1 MDKQQ
6 AIHFLEN
13 NHTKLENV
21 ITSLD
26 NHQITK
32 DIISVKWAPKDI
44 VAHISAWNLTL
55 KNAIDELLKDEKP
68 WFINEEELTE
78 AEFNQRE
85 TMKRKDYSLDQIL
98 DEWQNSF
105 EQLIQRIKRL
115 SKSEWEH
122 QSPYEWTKDMSVTV
136 SSLFD
141 YTYKGEG
148 HEGGHA
154 KQIEEFYKKKKTR
167 G

>member
-1 MDKQQ
+1 MILDKQQ
-6 AIHFLEN
+6 AIQFLEN
-13 NHTKLENV
+13 NHAKLNNV

-26 NHQITK
+26 DHQITK
-32 DIISVKWAPKDI
+32 DVISVKWTPKDI

-55 KNAIDELLKDEKP
+55 KNAIDELLKNEKP
-68 WFINEEELTE
+68 WFINEEELNE
-78 AEFNQRE
+78 AEFNRRE
-85 TMKRKDYSLDQIL
+85 VMRRKDWSSDQIL

-122 QSPYEWTKDMSVTV
+122 QSPYEWTQDMPVTV

-141 YTYKGEG
+141 YMYKGEG

-154 KQIEEFYKKKKTR
+154 KQIEEFYKK
-167 G
+167 